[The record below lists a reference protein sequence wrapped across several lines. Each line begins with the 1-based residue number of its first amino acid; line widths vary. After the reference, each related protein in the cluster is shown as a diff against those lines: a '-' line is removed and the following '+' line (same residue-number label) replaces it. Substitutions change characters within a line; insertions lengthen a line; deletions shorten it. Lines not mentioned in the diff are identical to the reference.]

1 LSKRRA
7 AIAAYLAGET
17 AKAKQKVPPDGFG
30 TVGNY
35 YGHWGRAVGFRPQV
49 TAIEVDQEVWNEMN
63 RRLTRLQAWQR
74 GVCRRKGAKVSDDWK
89 RRRNWQGLT
98 IGGIGPEELARLLA
112 WSTAA
117 AERRKAGDGQA
128 PVRGRQLVGRHLLF
142 RR

>member
-1 LSKRRA
+1 VFYSHVDAVALSKRRA

-49 TAIEVDQEVWNEMN
+49 TAIEVDREVWDQMN

-74 GVCRRKGAKVSDDWK
+74 TVRRRKGAQVGDSWK
-89 RRRNWQGLT
+89 RRRSWQGLT
-98 IGGIGPEELARLLA
+98 IGGLGPQELARLLA

-117 AERRKAGDGQA
+117 AERREAREVQRWSGA
-128 PVRGRQLVGRHLLF
+128 VS
-142 RR
+142 